1 MNWTGSVRRHAWEAE
16 HATSYRMP
24 GFVIGG
30 TAQPS
35 AGGGCDFLIIDIVR
49 ILRAKIFS
57 GTHLQ
62 APDK

>member
-1 MNWTGSVRRHAWEAE
+1 
-16 HATSYRMP
+16 MP

-30 TAQPS
+30 AAQPS
-35 AGGGCDFLIIDIVR
+35 AGGGCDFLIIDIVG